1 MQRGRNLYRS
11 FLNKFFRMINRRHI
25 RVKVMQSVYAMTTSK
40 ADDLVKEE
48 KFLKHSIQKLLDLY
62 VLQLQML
69 VEVQKLATQQ
79 IKLFKKKHLA
89 TKEDLNPNTKFI
101 NNRVIAVIA
110 NSTSIGTHIS
120 NQNLDNW
127 KNDDEYVN
135 IIWQKLQTS
144 DLYSAYMDSEDDS
157 FKADKNFI
165 QDFFA
170 EIIAPDDKL
179 AEYYED
185 QTISWLDDIPFVN
198 TWIVRTLSKVKE
210 NKSILLGNLYKDE
223 DDEQFVLDLFRK
235 VMLNHT
241 SFEDDISG
249 KTPNWEADRIADID
263 MILIKMAICE
273 FLKFPSIPV
282 RVTIN
287 EYIEISK
294 DYSTNKSGYFINGV
308 LDKISREYS
317 ENKRLDKIGRG
328 LL

>member
-1 MQRGRNLYRS
+1 
-11 FLNKFFRMINRRHI
+11 MINRRHI
-25 RVKVMQSVYAMTTSK
+25 RVKVMQSVYAMITSK

-62 VLQLQML
+62 VLQLQLL
-69 VEVQKLATQQ
+69 VEVQKLA
-79 IKLFKKKHLA
+79 IKKIEISKKKHLA
-89 TKEDLNPNTKFI
+89 TKEDLLPNTKFI
-101 NNRVIAVIA
+101 DNKVIVTIA
-110 NSTSIGTHIS
+110 NSTSVSEYIS
-120 NQNLDNW
+120 NNNLSNW
-127 KNDDEYVN
+127 ENDDEYVN
-135 IIWQKLQTS
+135 IIWQKLQAS
-144 DLYSAYMDSEDDS
+144 ELFNKYMNSSEDS
-157 FKADKNFI
+157 FKNDKNFV
-165 QDFFA
+165 QAFFT

-198 TWIVRTLSKVKE
+198 TWVLRTISKVKD
-210 NKSILLGNLYKDE
+210 NKSLLIGNIYKDD
-223 DDEQFVLDLFRK
+223 DDEKFVLELFRK
-235 VMLNHT
+235 VILNHT
-241 SFEDDISG
+241 KFEEDISN

-308 LDKISREYS
+308 LDKLSREYS

>member
-1 MQRGRNLYRS
+1 
-11 FLNKFFRMINRRHI
+11 
-25 RVKVMQSVYAMTTSK
+25 MQSVYAMTTSK

-48 KFLKHSIQKLLDLY
+48 KFLKFSIQKLLDLY

-79 IKLFKKKHLA
+79 IELSKKKHLA
-89 TKEDLNPNTKFI
+89 TKEDLQPNTKFI
-101 NNRVIAVIA
+101 NNKVIATIA
-110 NSTSIGTHIS
+110 NSNSISDYIS
-120 NQNLDNW
+120 NQNLNNW
-127 KNDDEYVN
+127 KDDNEYVN

-144 DLYSAYMDSEDDS
+144 SLYSKYMNSTEDS

-165 QDFFA
+165 HDFFT

-198 TWIVRTLSKVKE
+198 TWILRTINKVKE
-210 NKSILLGNLYKDE
+210 NKPLLLGSIYKDE
-223 DDEQFVLDLFRK
+223 DDEKFVLELFRK
-235 VMLNHT
+235 VILNHT
-241 SFEDDISG
+241 KYEEDISS
-249 KTPNWEADRIADID
+249 KTPNWEAERIADID
-263 MILIKMAICE
+263 MILIKMAITE

-308 LDKISREYS
+308 LDKLSREYS

>member
-1 MQRGRNLYRS
+1 
-11 FLNKFFRMINRRHI
+11 
-25 RVKVMQSVYAMTTSK
+25 MQSVYAMTKSK

-48 KFLKHSIQKLLDLY
+48 KFLKHSIQRLLDLY
-62 VLQLQML
+62 VLQLQLL
-69 VEVQKLATQQ
+69 VEVQKLATKQ

-101 NNRVIAVIA
+101 NNKVIAIIA
-110 NSTSIGTHIS
+110 NSISISNHIS
-120 NQNLDNW
+120 NQKINNW
-127 KNDDEYVN
+127 KNDEEYVD
-135 IIWQKLQTS
+135 IIWKKLQLS
-144 DLYSAYMDSEDDS
+144 DLYSTYMNSKEDS

-165 QDFFA
+165 QDFFV

-198 TWIVRTLSKVKE
+198 TWIVRTLSKTKE
-210 NKSILLGNLYKDE
+210 NKLLVLGNLYKDE

-241 SFEDDISG
+241 LFEEDISS

-317 ENKRLDKIGRG
+317 ENKRLHKIGRG

>member
-1 MQRGRNLYRS
+1 
-11 FLNKFFRMINRRHI
+11 
-25 RVKVMQSVYAMTTSK
+25 MQSVYAMITSK

-62 VLQLQML
+62 VLQLQLL
-69 VEVQKLATQQ
+69 VEVQKLA
-79 IKLFKKKHLA
+79 IKKIEISKKKHLA
-89 TKEDLNPNTKFI
+89 TKEDLLPNTKFI
-101 NNRVIAVIA
+101 DNKVIVTIA
-110 NSTSIGTHIS
+110 NSTSVSEYIS
-120 NQNLDNW
+120 NNNLSNW
-127 KNDDEYVN
+127 ENDDEYVN
-135 IIWQKLQTS
+135 IIWQKLQAS
-144 DLYSAYMDSEDDS
+144 ELFNKYMNSSEDS
-157 FKADKNFI
+157 FKNDKNFV
-165 QDFFA
+165 QAFFT

-198 TWIVRTLSKVKE
+198 TWVLRTISKVKD
-210 NKSILLGNLYKDE
+210 NKSLLIGNIYKDD
-223 DDEQFVLDLFRK
+223 DDEKFVLELFRK
-235 VMLNHT
+235 VILNHT
-241 SFEDDISG
+241 KFEEDISN

-308 LDKISREYS
+308 LDKLSREYS

>member
-1 MQRGRNLYRS
+1 
-11 FLNKFFRMINRRHI
+11 
-25 RVKVMQSVYAMTTSK
+25 MQSVYAMITSK

-69 VEVQKLATQQ
+69 VEVQKLATQK
-79 IKLFKKKHLA
+79 IELSKKKHLA
-89 TKEDLNPNTKFI
+89 TKEDLQPNTKFI
-101 NNRVIAVIA
+101 NNKVIATIA
-110 NSTSIGTHIS
+110 NSTSISDHIS
-120 NQNLDNW
+120 NQNLKNW
-127 KNDDEYVN
+127 KNDDEYVT
-135 IIWQKLQTS
+135 IIWQKLQAS
-144 DLYSAYMDSEDDS
+144 DLYNKYMNSNEDS

-198 TWIVRTLSKVKE
+198 TWVLRTLGKAKE
-210 NKSILLGNLYKDE
+210 NKSLVLGSIYKDE
-223 DDEQFVLDLFRK
+223 DDEKFVLDLFRK
-235 VMLNHT
+235 VILNHT
-241 SFEDDISG
+241 KFEEDISS
-249 KTPNWEADRIADID
+249 KTPNWEAERIADID

-308 LDKISREYS
+308 LDKLSREYS

>member
-1 MQRGRNLYRS
+1 
-11 FLNKFFRMINRRHI
+11 
-25 RVKVMQSVYAMTTSK
+25 MQSVYAITTSK
-40 ADDLVKEE
+40 TDDLVKEE

-69 VEVQKLATQQ
+69 VEVQKLAVQQ
-79 IKLFKKKHLA
+79 IEISKKKHLA
-89 TKEDLNPNTKFI
+89 TKEDLQPNTKFI
-101 NNRVIAVIA
+101 NNKVIACIA
-110 NSTSIGTHIS
+110 NSTSISDHIS
-120 NQNLDNW
+120 NQKLTNW
-127 KNDDEYVN
+127 ENDDEYVN
-135 IIWQKLQTS
+135 IIWQKLQIS
-144 DLYSAYMDSEDDS
+144 DLYIKYMNSKDNS
-157 FKADKNFI
+157 FKADKNFA

-170 EIIAPDDKL
+170 EIIAPDAKL

-185 QTISWLDDIPFVN
+185 QVISWLDDIPFVN
-198 TWIVRTLSKVKE
+198 TWILRTLNKAKE
-210 NKSILLGNLYKDE
+210 NKPLTLGSLYKDE
-223 DDEQFVLDLFRK
+223 DDAQFVSDLFRK

-241 SFEDDISG
+241 SFEEDISS
-249 KTPNWEADRIADID
+249 KTPNWEAERIADID

-308 LDKISREYS
+308 LDKLSREYS
-317 ENKRLDKIGRG
+317 ENKRLEKIGRG